1 MQVVITMTV
10 LRKFIFGVLLAGCV
24 QTLVGQTLEY
34 EDLGV
39 NDSLYRE
46 DQFFLGFSYNLMLDV
61 PEDISLAAFSGGLEF
76 GFIRDMPLNE
86 RRNIAIGVGA
96 GWAFDNFGNSLFIGE
111 DELTGETL
119 FRALDNR
126 IDDYDKNRFS
136 MQQVTLPLEFR
147 WRTSTPTE
155 NSFWRVYL
163 GFKVGY
169 VYYYRSNFEQPGNIV
184 RQTDIP
190 ELDRWRFGS
199 TLSFG
204 YSTFNFHIHYGL
216 NPLFNSNA
224 VLNGN
229 LIDMNVL
236 KFGLMF
242 YLL

>member
-1 MQVVITMTV
+1 MTV
-10 LRKFIFGVLLAGCV
+10 VRKVFIGFLLIGCYQTVFGQA
-24 QTLVGQTLEY
+24 LEY
-34 EDLGV
+34 KTFGV

-61 PEDISLAAFSGGLEF
+61 PDDVSLAAFSGGLEL

-86 RRNIAIGVGA
+86 RRNVSIGVGA
-96 GWAFDNFGNSLFIGE
+96 GWAFDNYGNSLFIGE
-111 DELTGETL
+111 DELTGETI
-119 FRALDNR
+119 FRTLDNR
-126 IDDYDKNRFS
+126 LENYDKNRFS
-136 MQQVTLPLEFR
+136 MQQVTLPFEFR
-147 WRTSTPTE
+147 WRTSTPSE

-184 RQTDIP
+184 RQTNIP
-190 ELDRWRFGS
+190 ELDRWRFGT

-204 YSTFNFHIHYGL
+204 YSTFNFHLHYGL
-216 NPLFNSNA
+216 NPIFNSSA
-224 VLNGN
+224 QLNGN
-229 LIDMNVL
+229 PIDMNVL

>member
-1 MQVVITMTV
+1 MTV
-10 LRKFIFGVLLAGCV
+10 VRKLFLGVLLIGCF
-24 QTLVGQTLEY
+24 QSLFGQTLEY
-34 EDLGV
+34 KEFGV

-46 DQFFLGFSYNLMLDV
+46 DQFFLGFSYNLMLNV
-61 PEDISLAAFSGGLEF
+61 PEDVSLAAFSGGLEL

-86 RRNIAIGVGA
+86 RRNVSIGLGA

-111 DELTGETL
+111 DEVSGQTL

-126 IDDYDKNRFS
+126 LESYDKNRFS
-136 MQQVTLPLEFR
+136 MQQVTLPFEFR
-147 WRTSTPTE
+147 WRTSTPNE
-155 NSFWRVYL
+155 NSFWRIYL
-163 GFKVGY
+163 GFKIGY

-190 ELDRWRFGS
+190 ELQPWRFGT

-216 NPLFNSNA
+216 NPLFNSDA
-224 VLNGN
+224 TLDGN
-229 LIDMNVL
+229 PIDMNVL